1 MKENELELDTP
12 LEEFTRTEQDVLIK
26 IVDTYNEE
34 HGDIQMFG
42 DEEKAYYE
50 ILKKLGIE

>member
-1 MKENELELDTP
+1 MNENELELETA
-12 LEEFTRTEQDVLIK
+12 LEEFSRTEQDVLMR

-34 HGDIQMFG
+34 HGDIQMYG
-42 DEEKAYYE
+42 DEEKAYHE